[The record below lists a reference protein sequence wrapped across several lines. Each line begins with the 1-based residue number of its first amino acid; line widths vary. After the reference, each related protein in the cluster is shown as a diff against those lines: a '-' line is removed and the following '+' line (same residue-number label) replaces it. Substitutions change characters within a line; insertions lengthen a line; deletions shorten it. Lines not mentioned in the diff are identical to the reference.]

1 MNKHAA
7 TRPPGTNEQMFGE
20 AAYRREA
27 AYQPL
32 ESPASMLTQD
42 DLTRALKPLI
52 QQVTAHN
59 AKMDA
64 RAAALEELLEEL
76 VRQRSI
82 ENVISD
88 VEKVIAPY
96 IEEIER
102 LNHENRILRKRLA
115 RRSWWKRSSP

>member
-1 MNKHAA
+1 
-7 TRPPGTNEQMFGE
+7 
-20 AAYRREA
+20 
-27 AYQPL
+27 
-32 ESPASMLTQD
+32 MLTQD